1 MATIN
6 EDSVDCPSNEG
17 VQSPQDLRVCS
28 VFKPIAC
35 SDLAAGGGGRGTVE
49 GEEKNGDGGELHAM
63 IP

>member
-35 SDLAAGGGGRGTVE
+35 SDLAAGGAAEGG
-49 GEEKNGDGGELHAM
+49 EKNGDGGELHAM